1 MESGLISPNLV
12 TFLITI
18 ANIVILYFVLRAI
31 LFKPVTKFMAE
42 RTKKIRDSIDQVEKD
57 KNQAKRLL
65 EQYEGRLKKAEA
77 EADEIIKAARD
88 TAALEAEKIINEG
101 KNEAEIMLANAR
113 RQMEAEQK
121 AAVAK
126 FRAEAA
132 VLVMA
137 ASSRLVRRNLQND
150 DNLRYANMALDELPQ
165 QQKGNG

>member
-12 TFLITI
+12 TFSITI

-31 LFKPVTKFMAE
+31 LFKPLTKFMAE
-42 RTKKIRDSIDQVEKD
+42 RTKKIRDNIDQVEKD

-65 EQYEGRLKKAEA
+65 EQYEGQLKNAEA
-77 EADEIIKAARD
+77 EADKIIKAARD
-88 TAALEAEKIINEG
+88 TVAFEAEKIIAEG
-101 KNEAEIMLANAR
+101 KNASEIMLANAR

-121 AAVAK
+121 AAMAK

-132 VLVMA
+132 MLVMA
-137 ASSRLVRRNLQND
+137 ASSQLVRRNLQSD
-150 DNLRYANMALDELPQ
+150 DNLRYANMALDELPS